1 MVHALEETRRI
12 LVPSGVLIDIRPLAD
27 QWQVEVVSARGFEET
42 GRVTDLPDQTNADV
56 ASNEAMR
63 EVESRGWFSREQEE
77 FFPFFYLWD
86 SPREMEEFI
95 ATEWTDFA
103 GLSEDVKQAT
113 RSAWALGD
121 ADAAVRVK
129 VKMLITRWK
138 KNA

>member
-1 MVHALEETRRI
+1 MVHALEEIRRI

-27 QWQVEVVSARGFEET
+27 HWPVEVVSARDFEET
-42 GRVTDLPDQTNADV
+42 GQVTDLPEQTNADV

-63 EVESRGWFSREQEE
+63 EVESRGWFIREHEE

-95 ATEWTDFA
+95 STEWTDFA
-103 GLSEDVKQAT
+103 ELSEEVKQST
-113 RSAWALGD
+113 RSAWAIGD

-129 VKMLITRWK
+129 VKILITRWK
-138 KNA
+138 KNE